1 MRAFNT
7 LTGKDVAIKFT
18 PRNTKED
25 TVMTSLQYETEVYKL
40 LLDGI
45 PGIPS
50 VRYSGTDANHHV
62 IVMDLLGPD
71 LGAIRQA
78 CRGTF
83 TLRTICMLADQMV
96 RLKATSTAGAVL
108 DKPLTH
114 ASSQLQRLEAI
125 HSRGLVC
132 CDIKPQNF
140 AMGAPD
146 KDPNTVYMF
155 DFAHSKMFIDP
166 ETGKHLPFCERR
178 HKKGTVRY
186 ASVPAHRRHGTSL
199 NCARGIR
206 PVQLLDFR
214 GFATRRR
221 RVSTLRPARVL
232 PWVAAMVRHTH
243 RRLACCYGN
252 HD

>member
-7 LTGKDVAIKFT
+7 LTGEDVAIKLSRR
-18 PRNTKED
+18 PSDESI
-25 TVMTSLQYETEVYKL
+25 VQTSVKYEISVYKL
-40 LLDGI
+40 IPDGI
-45 PGIPS
+45 PGFPS
-50 VRYSGTDANHHV
+50 VHYAGPDANHNV
-62 IVMDLLGPD
+62 IVMDFLGPSLD
-71 LGAIRQA
+71 ALRRT

-83 TLRTICMLADQMV
+83 TLRTVCMLADQMV
-96 RLKATSTAGAVL
+96 RIMAMTSTVL
-108 DKPLTH
+108 DKPLTY
-114 ASSQLQRLEAI
+114 ASPQLQRLESI

-199 NCARGIR
+199 NCAPGIL
-206 PVQLLDFR
+206 PVQLLDSR

-243 RRLACCYGN
+243 RRLACCYGI